1 MQMSINVSQNRH
13 GKKFTHLREPGQT
26 FLSPAFCG
34 NPRKAASTSSEKS
47 ADWEANEIFL
57 ALSDSLLCTP
67 SSSYMCFSH
76 KRCDLIFSLIACVL
90 HHSEL
95 LTEGTGPD
103 CSRMPS
109 SRPMWPAIKIY
120 YINGHMKT
128 GYGKFSTR
136 DAFCKAKIIR

>member
-47 ADWEANEIFL
+47 ADWEANEIVL
-57 ALSDSLLCTP
+57 ALSDSLLCAP

-109 SRPMWPAIKIY
+109 SKGILGIRLERAGGGTGKALGAEFWSLPRP
-120 YINGHMKT
+120 
-128 GYGKFSTR
+128 
-136 DAFCKAKIIR
+136 